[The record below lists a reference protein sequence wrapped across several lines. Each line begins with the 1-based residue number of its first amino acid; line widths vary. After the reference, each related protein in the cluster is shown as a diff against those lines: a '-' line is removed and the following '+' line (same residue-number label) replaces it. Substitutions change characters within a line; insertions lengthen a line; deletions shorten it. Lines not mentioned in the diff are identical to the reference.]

1 MDKPMRFRINSPKVI
16 HETIDGETV
25 IVNLD
30 SGNYYSLDNVG
41 AGVWALI
48 GGGLP
53 VHEIIR
59 DIARRYIGEREEMD
73 QAIHQFVGQLQ
84 EEGLIVTD
92 ESHVNSSE
100 PGSGTQDTTR
110 AMEGHPVFETPALHK
125 YSDMQDLLLLDP
137 IHEVDDTGWP
147 SPKNDV
153 PVSDA

>member
-1 MDKPMRFRINSPKVI
+1 MTMDGFERFRINSPKVI

-48 GGGLP
+48 GDGLA

-59 DIARRYIGEREEMD
+59 DIACRFTGEREEMN
-73 QAIHQFVGQLQ
+73 QAIRQFVVQLQ
-84 EEGLIVTD
+84 EEGLIVAD
-92 ESHVNSSE
+92 ESHVNGSE
-100 PGSGTQDTTR
+100 PGAAAQDTTQ
-110 AMEGHPVFETPALHK
+110 AVEGHPVFETPALHK

-147 SPKNDV
+147 NVK
-153 PVSDA
+153 SDNV